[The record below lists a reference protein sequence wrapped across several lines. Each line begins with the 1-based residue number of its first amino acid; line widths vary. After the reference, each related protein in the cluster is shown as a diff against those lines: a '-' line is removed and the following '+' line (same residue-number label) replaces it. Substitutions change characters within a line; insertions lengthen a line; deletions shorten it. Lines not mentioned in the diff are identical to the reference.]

1 MGAFEDA
8 FNARYRED
16 KALSESVA
24 LAMQKKAADLD
35 HPAFIDLPWGQTLSG
50 EAAVMFVDIRGY
62 TRLAMAYAD
71 RPHETAKIL
80 DAVVGGAV
88 EVLPKYNAHI
98 NDFTGDGVMA
108 IFGGGPGDLDR
119 AHDESIWAAADLMTE
134 MSATLRQELLDV
146 EIADPVRI
154 AIGLVSGPVLWK
166 RVGTPLSHRVMAV
179 GEVAPLAAKY
189 VTGEETAPWQ
199 TMIGGR
205 VIDAVPE
212 RFRESAPDYV
222 HQYKNERMPR
232 KRWLLK
238 TSELWNAAGS
248 AEGVVRLRS
257 TAALPLVEPTHVDK
271 PRVRR
276 GDGHRGER
284 TIG

>member
-8 FNARYRED
+8 FNARFRED
-16 KALSESVA
+16 HQLEGAVA
-24 LAMQKKAADLD
+24 LAMQKEAADLD
-35 HPAFIDLPWGQTLSG
+35 HPAFGDLDWGETFEG

-71 RPHETAKIL
+71 RPRETAKIL

-88 EVLPKYNAHI
+88 EVLPKYHAHI

-119 AHDESIWAAADLMTE
+119 AHDEAIWAAVDLMTE
-134 MSATLRQELLDV
+134 MSATLRQELLGVDI
-146 EIADPVRI
+146 EDPVRI

-166 RVGTPLSHRVMAV
+166 RVGTPINNRVMAI

-189 VTGEETAPWQ
+189 VSSSETAPWE
-199 TMIGGR
+199 TMIGGD

-212 RFRESAPDYV
+212 RFREPAPDYV
-222 HQYKNERMPR
+222 HQYNKERMR
-232 KRWLLK
+232 RDRWLLK
-238 TSELWNAAGS
+238 STELWGEAGS
-248 AEGVVRLRS
+248 IDDIVRLRS
-257 TAALPLVEPTHVDK
+257 AAPPLLPAISPPDK
-271 PRVRR
+271 PRVRHGNGR
-276 GDGHRGER
+276 RSER

>member
-1 MGAFEDA
+1 MGAFQDA
-8 FNARYRED
+8 FNARYRGD
-16 KALSESVA
+16 RALAESVA
-24 LAMQKKAADLD
+24 LAMRKEAAELD
-35 HPAFIDLPWGQTLSG
+35 HPAFVDLPWGQTFAG

-119 AHDESIWAAADLMTE
+119 AHDEAIWAAADLMTE

-146 EIADPVRI
+146 DIEDPVRI
-154 AIGLVSGPVLWK
+154 AMGLVSGPVLWK
-166 RVGTPLSHRVMAV
+166 RVGTPLSNRVMAV

-189 VTGEETAPWQ
+189 VSGDETDSWQ
-199 TMIGGR
+199 TMIGGDL
-205 VIDAVPE
+205 IDAVPKD
-212 RFRESAPDYV
+212 FREGAPDYV
-222 HQYKNERMPR
+222 HQYKKERMSR
-232 KRWLLK
+232 ERWLLK

-248 AEGVVRLRS
+248 AEGIVRLRIA
-257 TAALPLVEPTHVDK
+257 AALPLAGATQADK

-276 GDGHRGER
+276 GDGHSGER

>member
-16 KALSESVA
+16 RTLAESVA
-24 LAMQKKAADLD
+24 LAMRKEAAELD
-35 HPAFIDLPWGQTLSG
+35 HPAFVDLPWGETFAG

-119 AHDESIWAAADLMTE
+119 AHDEAIWAAADLMTE

-146 EIADPVRI
+146 DIKDPVRI
-154 AIGLVSGPVLWK
+154 AMGLVSGPVLWK
-166 RVGTPLSHRVMAV
+166 RVGTPITSRVMAV

-189 VTGEETAPWQ
+189 VTGDETDPWQ
-199 TMIGGR
+199 TMLGGE
-205 VIDAVPE
+205 VINAVPE
-212 RFRESAPDYV
+212 RFREGAPDYV
-222 HQYKNERMPR
+222 HQYKKERMPR

-238 TSELWNAAGS
+238 TSELWNEAGS

-257 TAALPLVEPTHVDK
+257 AAAMPLVEPAQVDK
-271 PRVRR
+271 PRVRH